1 MSDIE
6 TEALER
12 DQTVMLTGR
21 DIEDARRLLCVL
33 STAAEQQATIA
44 PPAPGERDRSAA
56 DLLAKAR
63 EILANRR
70 RRLRFFDG
78 DMFSERAW
86 EMLLHLYA
94 LEAGARQNV
103 TRIAKLSGTSKTT
116 ALRWIDYLEK
126 HALVRR
132 TAHPTDRRVSFVEL
146 TRAGK
151 RNLEAYLSEVVE
163 SPR

>member
-1 MSDIE
+1 MSATRSE
-6 TEALER
+6 EFER

-33 STAAEQQATIA
+33 STAADQKATIA
-44 PPAPGERDRSAA
+44 PPTGGVRDRPAA
-56 DLLAKAR
+56 ELLAKAR
-63 EILANRR
+63 EILTDRR
-70 RRLRFFDG
+70 RRLRYFDG
-78 DMFSERAW
+78 EMFSERAW

-94 LEAGARQNV
+94 LDAGARQNV

-132 TAHPTDRRVSFVEL
+132 SAHPTDRRVSFVEL
-146 TRAGK
+146 TPEGK
-151 RNLEAYLSEVVE
+151 QCLEAYLSEVVE
-163 SPR
+163 SSR

>member
-1 MSDIE
+1 MSATGSE
-6 TEALER
+6 ELER

-33 STAAEQQATIA
+33 SAAADQQATIA
-44 PPAPGERDRSAA
+44 PPARGERDRPGA

-78 DMFSERAW
+78 EMFSERAW

-94 LEAGARQNV
+94 LDSGARQNI
-103 TRIAKLSGTSKTT
+103 TRIARLAGSSKTT
-116 ALRWIDYLEK
+116 ALRWIDYLER

-146 TRAGK
+146 TPEGK
-151 RNLEAYLSEVVE
+151 RSLEAYLSEVVE
-163 SPR
+163 SSR